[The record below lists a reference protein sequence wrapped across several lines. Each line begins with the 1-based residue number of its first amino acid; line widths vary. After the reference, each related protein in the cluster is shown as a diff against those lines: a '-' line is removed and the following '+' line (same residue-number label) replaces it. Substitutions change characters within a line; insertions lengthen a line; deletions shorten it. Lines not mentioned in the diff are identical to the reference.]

1 MVGDIF
7 PTSLPP
13 PSLKC
18 VSSSLKLYGIWL
30 LLIGRR
36 DLLRIFDSIS
46 QLVLR
51 AYSSA
56 FVHVENLLYLLY
68 SISYYLD
75 MNPAENTA
83 TVCTG
88 QSKNIFCPALQ
99 LLKVKSAYYGKQ
111 AHRDCSGQYTA
122 DPAPTCYARDTLQAV
137 KEMCDGQQSCDL
149 YAEPDLYGQSNCAP
163 DTQKYLQV
171 VYFCDGHSDLT
182 KQLNPCKYTYVF
194 INVYR
199 YFKQTDDPVLVQYG
213 SLCVLFHPFKHW
225 NWFAFC
231 TMQWGLN

>member
-122 DPAPTCYARDTLQAV
+122 DPTRLPRAMHGTPYKPLKKCVMANSLVTYMPNLTCMDKVIALRILR
-137 KEMCDGQQSCDL
+137 S
-149 YAEPDLYGQSNCAP
+149 
-163 DTQKYLQV
+163 
-171 VYFCDGHSDLT
+171 
-182 KQLNPCKYTYVF
+182 
-194 INVYR
+194 I
-199 YFKQTDDPVLVQYG
+199 FKSHTSVMVILI
-213 SLCVLFHPFKHW
+213 
-225 NWFAFC
+225 
-231 TMQWGLN
+231 